1 MVGMTA
7 EEEEDEE
14 NRIENKKRRND
25 SERSNREIKKKVQ
38 REKVGHGVSRRADCQ
53 LLTDDSA

>member
-1 MVGMTA
+1 MTA